1 MMPRQPVNFDMV
13 PIPTED
19 LEDRGQP
26 KATLPLEFTGTGR
39 FFFKEE
45 ILQWQQVLLWTTPA
59 LNLHPSR

>member
-1 MMPRQPVNFDMV
+1 MMPRQPVDNDMV

-39 FFFKEE
+39 FFLKRRFFNGSKFFYGQPQ
-45 ILQWQQVLLWTTPA
+45 L
-59 LNLHPSR
+59 

>member
-26 KATLPLEFTGTGR
+26 NATLPLEFTGTGR
-39 FFFKEE
+39 FFLKRRFF
-45 ILQWQQVLLWTTPA
+45 QWQQVLLWITPA